1 MRETLAIAILFLAG
15 LVASGQD
22 TSAVRTHQMESKV
35 FDNTR
40 AIRVLLPP
48 GYADAE
54 NTTLYPVLYLND
66 GAMVFKRFDI
76 QKTVHGLINAKA
88 IPPLI
93 LVGIDNG
100 GSTDKTKNAGTD
112 RSNEYLPYPDV
123 GFGPDNLYAPDP
135 ADPAGR
141 KYPDFL
147 NEVMAF
153 VGSKYRVKSGPE
165 NTGIGGASYGGVAA
179 VYAVMNRPGV
189 FGKLLIESTPLWIGP
204 DKRLLK
210 DVAETKAWPG
220 KVYIGL
226 GTKETPNETV
236 NKAGRADFDRFVSL
250 LGKKSGETE
259 LRSVLEPEGKHEPAY
274 WAKRFPVALKFLY
287 GNGSRTTAKKQ

>member
-1 MRETLAIAILFLAG
+1 MRKALAIVILLTAG
-15 LVASGQD
+15 LAASGQD
-22 TSAVRTHQMESKV
+22 VSAIQTHQMASKV
-35 FDNTR
+35 FANSR
-40 AIRVLLPP
+40 AIRVLVPP
-48 GYADAE
+48 GYADAN
-54 NTTLYPVLYLND
+54 NTTRYPVLYLND
-66 GAMVFKRFDI
+66 GAMVFKRYDI
-76 QKTVHGLINAKA
+76 QNTVHGLINAKA

-93 LVGIDNG
+93 LIGIDNG

-112 RSNEYLPYPDV
+112 RANEYLPYPDV
-123 GFGPDNLYAPDP
+123 GFAPDNLYAPDP

-153 VGSKYRVKSGPE
+153 VGSKYRVKDGPA

-179 VYAVMNRPGV
+179 IYAVMNRPGV

-210 DVAETKAWPG
+210 DVAETKVWPG

-226 GTKETPNETV
+226 GTKETPNENV
-236 NKAGRADFDRFVSL
+236 NKAGRTDFDRFVTL
-250 LGKKSGETE
+250 LRKKSGETE
-259 LRSVLEPEGKHEPAY
+259 LRSVLEPEAKHEPVY
-274 WAKRFPVALKFLY
+274 WAKRFPDALKFLY
-287 GNGSRTTAKKQ
+287 GNGSRTMAKKQ